1 MQSTGQ
7 IEKHPESHE
16 SALPVGSN
24 LLLLAPL
31 LGCRLPLGPSMVMY
45 GSVSYHLPLLG
56 FYPSTFLLFICRQSY
71 DPWLLPLACGHAS
84 SLYSKEQQE
93 HLLLLQQQQKTLHK
107 KTCMHGRLLEDSHCG
122 VNSKLYLG
130 WLPAKQQASWAQDCL
145 HSLCTVKCAMSML
158 STSIHRVC

>member
-1 MQSTGQ
+1 MLGWSLAQLASMQIYQVSNAMQSTGQ
-7 IEKHPESHE
+7 IEKHPESLE

-71 DPWLLPLACGHAS
+71 DPCPPALGLWACKLAIHQRAAGASTTTAAAEDLAQEGVHA
-84 SLYSKEQQE
+84 
-93 HLLLLQQQQKTLHK
+93 
-107 KTCMHGRLLEDSHCG
+107 
-122 VNSKLYLG
+122 
-130 WLPAKQQASWAQDCL
+130 W
-145 HSLCTVKCAMSML
+145 
-158 STSIHRVC
+158 